1 MTSRR
6 RSTRRPQRRR
16 GRPHKY
22 GRPSRVVALTLPHEV
37 IEALR
42 ASHSDLGWA
51 IVRLVEKTHGRRRGK
66 PPASGVQL
74 VEVGGGASL
83 IVVDPAFI
91 QHLPA
96 VQMVPLSEAEAFL
109 ALAPGR
115 GMADLEIAV
124 VDQLERLKAGSP
136 ERRAAEKL
144 RQQLRAWRR
153 DPRLTFESRSII
165 LVTRPK

>member
-1 MTSRR
+1 MTA
-6 RSTRRPQRRR
+6 RRPARREHARR

-22 GRPSRVVALTLPHEV
+22 GRPSQVVALTLPQEV
-37 IEALR
+37 IETLR

-51 IVRLVEKTHGRRRGK
+51 IVRLVEKTRGRSRTK
-66 PPASGVQL
+66 PPTAGVQL

-83 IVVDPAFI
+83 IVVDPAFL

-96 VQMVPLSEAEAFL
+96 VQMVPLSDAEAFL

-124 VDQLERLKAGSP
+124 VDQLERLKAGTP
-136 ERRAAEKL
+136 ERRAAGRF

-153 DPRLTFESRSII
+153 DSRLTFESRSII
-165 LVTRPK
+165 LVTRKK

>member
-1 MTSRR
+1 MTP
-6 RSTRRPQRRR
+6 RRPARREHARR

-22 GRPSRVVALTLPHEV
+22 GRPSQVVALTLPQEV
-37 IEALR
+37 IETLR

-51 IVRLVEKTHGRRRGK
+51 IVRLVEKTRGRARSK
-66 PPASGVQL
+66 PPTADVQL

-96 VQMVPLSEAEAFL
+96 VQMVPLSDSEAFL

-124 VDQLERLKAGSP
+124 VDQLERLKSGSP
-136 ERRAAEKL
+136 ERRALERL

-165 LVTRPK
+165 IATRQK